1 MKYLIIHI
9 VLLLLTPLTGFSQ
22 YTKIISEGR
31 IEFEKK
37 VNTYVIL
44 DSIYLNSPITD
55 FKEFVR
61 NYKLNN
67 AKIKTSYCHLIFEKN
82 KSIFQY
88 NNSATDNDFLSSYAN
103 DNTVFI
109 NLQNNYRVSIKNVL
123 GNGYLLEDSIRK
135 INWKITDEMREIA
148 GYSCRRANAIIQD
161 SIYVVAFYTDEIS
174 TMSGPE
180 SFSGL
185 PGMILGVAL
194 PHEHTSWF
202 ATQVILDPKDLKMIV
217 QPKNGRKI
225 KSKELEGL
233 IRENSPLNK
242 DRQFMNWILKR
253 ISL

>member
-1 MKYLIIHI
+1 MKLLIIHI
-9 VLLLLTPLTGFSQ
+9 VLLLLTPLIGFSQ

-31 IEFEKK
+31 IDFEKK

-44 DSIYLNSPITD
+44 DSIYLNSPIAD

-67 AKIKTSYCHLIFEKN
+67 AKIKTSYCHLIFEKD
-82 KSIFQY
+82 KSVFQY
-88 NNSATDNDFLSSYAN
+88 NSRDANNDFLSSYADN
-103 DNTVFI
+103 NTVFMD
-109 NLQNNYRVSIKNVL
+109 LRNNYRLSRKNVL
-123 GNGYLLEDSIRK
+123 GNQYLLEDSIRK

-161 SIYVVAFYTDEIS
+161 SIYIVAFYTDEIS

-194 PHEHTSWF
+194 PYEHTSWF

-217 QPKNGRKI
+217 PPKNGTKI

-233 IRENSPLNK
+233 INGNSPLNK
-242 DRQFMNWILKR
+242 DGKFVKWILKR